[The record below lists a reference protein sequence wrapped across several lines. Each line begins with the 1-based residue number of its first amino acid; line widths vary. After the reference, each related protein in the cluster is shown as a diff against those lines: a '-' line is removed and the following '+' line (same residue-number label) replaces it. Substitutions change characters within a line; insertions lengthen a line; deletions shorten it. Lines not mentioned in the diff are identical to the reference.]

1 MSYTHVIM
9 RKSGRAYIRTP
20 ILDAKADAVPAV
32 WDYEL
37 GKAVPYFKPAEPKAT
52 DDTDTEAPEASA
64 ENADLRA
71 ELEKL
76 TKAEIDQLALAKF
89 GKSIGVGGKAS
100 MIDAFLKLAVEAL
113 EA

>member
-20 ILDAKADAVPAV
+20 ILDAKADAIPAV
-32 WDYEL
+32 WDPEL
-37 GKAVPYFKPAEPKAT
+37 GKAVPYFKAADPKVEASPEAPAENT
-52 DDTDTEAPEASA
+52 G
-64 ENADLRA
+64 LRA

-76 TKAEIDQLALAKF
+76 TKAEIDQLAQAKF
-89 GKSIGVGGKAS
+89 GTGIEVGNKAS
-100 MIDAFLKLAVEAL
+100 MIDAFLKLAAEAE